1 MSNQEMSNEYH
12 GHPKFREYLKEME
25 EIHSRKN
32 HDYADQQNPLSNFM
46 TTSELIKGIPDSPF
60 KIALSRMI
68 EKVLRICQIAKKGN
82 KVNENMQDTLMDL
95 AVYSLLCRILWEE
108 DLAEKEYCP
117 YRESGDCY
125 GGHCDTC
132 TLNK

>member
-1 MSNQEMSNEYH
+1 MEEYY
-12 GHPKFREYLKEME
+12 GHPKFKEYVEEMIK
-25 EIHSRKN
+25 IHSLKN
-32 HDYADQQNPLSNFM
+32 HDYSSTEEPLANFRI
-46 TTSELIKGIPDSPF
+46 THELIEGIPDSPF
-60 KIALSRMI
+60 KVALSRMI

-82 KVNENMQDTLMDL
+82 KVDETIQDTLMDL

-108 DLAEKEYCP
+108 DLAEKVYCP

-132 TLNK
+132 TVNK